1 MDKIIVKKRRS
12 WQFWALS
19 VTAVAGLATLLV
31 LGFSGSS
38 EKTVSIPASRITLG
52 EVVFGDYQDQIPVL
66 GQVVPVHTRLLD
78 AVVGGLVEE
87 RFVEPGAFVKKGQPL
102 LRLSNTSLQ
111 LDFMQR
117 ETQIVEQMN
126 NLRNI
131 RITLELNKR
140 QLEDQLLQIEADFN
154 QTERQFRIDSRLY
167 TDKVIS
173 SLDFENSKNRYDML
187 VKRRKLLLESQSREN
202 DFRNSQLHRIDAG
215 ILMMERNLNA
225 IRQQLEQLTLTAPI
239 SGQLTALDAEIGQ
252 TKTAGQNLGRIDR
265 LDSFKVRAQVDEH
278 FLTRL
283 KAGQK
288 ASFELNGKTYD
299 LLVFSVLPQVN
310 GGQFAVDLSFVS
322 AIPSEEI
329 IRGQTLQLRIALGEQ
344 KKALLLAAG
353 GFYSSSGGQYVYVV
367 DASNKARKRAV
378 VLGRQNP
385 RMIEVIEGLEA
396 GEKVIISGYEN
407 FEQADILN
415 ILPQ

>member
-1 MDKIIVKKRRS
+1 MDKIIAQKGRKWYV
-12 WQFWALS
+12 WLLFVL
-19 VTAVAGLATLLV
+19 AVAGLTGLV
-31 LGFSGSS
+31 MLSFFASQQ
-38 EKTVSIPASRITLG
+38 KTISIAASRITITK
-52 EVVFGDYQDQIPVL
+52 VSFGDYQDQIPVL
-66 GQVVPVHTRLLD
+66 GQLEPVHTRLLD

-87 RFVEPGAFVKKGQPL
+87 RFAEPGVFVQAGQPL

-140 QLEDQLLQIEADFN
+140 QLEDQLLQLEAELIR
-154 QTERQFRIDSRLY
+154 TERQFKIDSRLFNE
-167 TDKVIS
+167 KVIPAI
-173 SLDFENSKNRYDML
+173 DYENSRTQYEML
-187 VKRRKLLLESQSREN
+187 LQRRKLLQESQAREN

-215 ILMMERNLNA
+215 IQMMERNLLA
-225 IRQQLEQLTLTAPI
+225 IRRNLEQLTIRAPI
-239 SGQLTALDAEIGQ
+239 SGQLTTLEAEIGQ

-283 KAGQK
+283 KAGQH
-288 ASFELNGKTYD
+288 ASFELNGQHYK
-299 LLVFSVLPQVN
+299 LLVFRVLPQVSD
-310 GGQFAVDLSFVS
+310 GQFAVDLSFTDKLP
-322 AIPSEEI
+322 AEALL
-329 IRGQTLQLRIALGEQ
+329 RGQTLQLRIVLGE
-344 KKALLLAAG
+344 KKKTLLLPAG

-367 DASNKARKRAV
+367 NKQNEARKRAV

-385 RMIEVIEGLEA
+385 RMIEVISGLEA
-396 GEKVIISGYEN
+396 GEQVITSSYDG
-407 FEQADILN
+407 FEQAAILR
-415 ILPQ
+415 ITQ

>member
-1 MDKIIVKKRRS
+1 MDKVIAKKRIN
-12 WQFWALS
+12 WPLWLLLA
-19 VTAVAGLATLLV
+19 VTISGLAVLLIQS
-31 LGFSGSS
+31 FYASS
-38 EKTVSIPASRITLG
+38 QKAISVAANQLSLS

-66 GQVVPVHTRLLD
+66 GQLEPVHTRLLD

-87 RFVEPGAFVKKGQPL
+87 RFAEPGAYVKAGQPL

-140 QLEDQLLQIEADFN
+140 QLEDQLLQLDAELIRV
-154 QTERQFRIDSRLY
+154 ERQFKIDSRLF
-167 TDKVIS
+167 DEKVIPVI
-173 SLDFENSKNRYDML
+173 DFENSRTQYQML
-187 VKRRKLLLESQSREN
+187 VKRRKLLQESQQREN
-202 DFRNSQLHRIDAG
+202 DFRSSQLHRIDAG
-215 ILMMERNLNA
+215 IQMMERNLSA
-225 IRQQLEQLTLTAPI
+225 IRQNLEQLTLRAPI

-283 KAGQK
+283 KAGQQ
-288 ASFELNGKTYD
+288 AHFELNGRRFD
-299 LLVFSVLPQVN
+299 LVVYRVLPQVS
-310 GGQFAVDLSFVS
+310 GGQFAVDLSFTSSVP
-322 AIPSEEI
+322 AEAML
-329 IRGQTLQLRIALGEQ
+329 RGQTLQLRIALGEQ
-344 KKALLLAAG
+344 KKTLLLPAG

-367 DASNKARKRAV
+367 NKQNEARKRAV

-385 RMIEVIEGLEA
+385 HMIEVIDGLEA
-396 GEKVIISGYEN
+396 GEQVITSSYDS
-407 FEQADILN
+407 FDQATLIR
-415 ILPQ
+415 IEP

>member
-1 MDKIIVKKRRS
+1 MDKIIAKKGRK
-12 WQFWALS
+12 WYVWALLGL
-19 VTAVAGLATLLV
+19 TLIGLATLLIQS
-31 LGFSGSS
+31 FMASQH
-38 EKTVSIPASRITLG
+38 KTITVAASRITIS
-52 EVVFGDYQDQIPVL
+52 EVKYGDYQDQIPVL
-66 GQVVPVHTRLLD
+66 GQLEPVHTRLLD

-87 RFVEPGAFVKKGQPL
+87 RFAEPGAFVKAGQPL

-140 QLEDQLLQIEADFN
+140 QLEDQLLQLDAELIRV
-154 QTERQFRIDSRLY
+154 ERQFKIDSRLFNE
-167 TDKVIS
+167 KVIPAI
-173 SLDFENSKNRYDML
+173 DYENSRTQYDML
-187 VKRRKLLLESQSREN
+187 LKRRKLLQESQAREN

-215 ILMMERNLNA
+215 IQMMERNLTA
-225 IRQQLEQLTLTAPI
+225 IRRNLEQLTLRAPI

-283 KAGQK
+283 KAGQL
-288 ASFELNGKTYD
+288 ASFDLND
-299 LLVFSVLPQVN
+299 QRFDMLVYRVLPQVS
-310 GGQFAVDLSFVS
+310 GGQFAVDLSFTS
-322 AIPSEEI
+322 ALPAEAML
-329 IRGQTLQLRIALGEQ
+329 RGQTLQLRIALGEQ
-344 KKALLLAAG
+344 KKALLLPAG
-353 GFYSSSGGQYVYVV
+353 GFYSSSGGQYVYVI
-367 DASNKARKRAV
+367 DNHNEARKRAV

-385 RMIEVIEGLEA
+385 RMIEVVDGLEV
-396 GEKVIISGYEN
+396 GEKVITSGYEG
-407 FEQADILN
+407 FDQASLIR
-415 ILPQ
+415 IE